1 MVRAVWGPTL
11 DTNNVMRSV
20 ATTLALMVPLH
31 RAAPEVASFYQA
43 ILTMAHVQAKVP
55 DVVST
60 CVDFVGIP

>member
-11 DTNNVMRSV
+11 EPNNFMRS
-20 ATTLALMVPLH
+20 VPLH
-31 RAAPEVASFYQA
+31 RAAPEVASFYHA